1 MPKWYIWNPVAK
13 FDIDPLRWKKLFN
26 LAMFAILLS
35 CSFFFLISAL
45 QVVKNKWYLRKHL
58 VTAHGAPLK
67 RAKGSN
73 GEPKT
78 QEANANGKVQ
88 DASKALPKSEN
99 IFEFSECQPNGPLG
113 RKPADPHEKHMERQ
127 NEEDINE
134 ELDVDN

>member
-1 MPKWYIWNPVAK
+1 
-13 FDIDPLRWKKLFN
+13 
-26 LAMFAILLS
+26 MFVTFLL
-35 CSFFFLISAL
+35 FLISDL

-78 QEANANGKVQ
+78 QETNANGKVQ

>member
-1 MPKWYIWNPVAK
+1 M
-13 FDIDPLRWKKLFN
+13 
-26 LAMFAILLS
+26 
-35 CSFFFLISAL
+35 
-45 QVVKNKWYLRKHL
+45 VKNKWYLRKHL

-78 QEANANGKVQ
+78 QETNANGKVQ

>member
-1 MPKWYIWNPVAK
+1 MFV
-13 FDIDPLRWKKLFN
+13 LF
-26 LAMFAILLS
+26 LL
-35 CSFFFLISAL
+35 FLISDS

-78 QEANANGKVQ
+78 QETNANGKVQ